1 MTDTKPVS
9 VQACNGQC
17 PAEETSTTRFHSP
30 LAEQPPF
37 NTVALLPRSG
47 NRTDTSTDSLHLLQ
61 ATVMTAADQR
71 GSTVMAEIMTIFGGS
86 IAEELGPLGS
96 TDHVVDRIRTDLVD
110 ALASFDNQVLI
121 HD

>member
-1 MTDTKPVS
+1 
-9 VQACNGQC
+9 
-17 PAEETSTTRFHSP
+17 
-30 LAEQPPF
+30 
-37 NTVALLPRSG
+37 
-47 NRTDTSTDSLHLLQ
+47 
-61 ATVMTAADQR
+61 
-71 GSTVMAEIMTIFGGS
+71 MAEIMTIFGGS